1 MTTLLVMAKA
11 PVVGAVKT
19 RLAADLRPVLHE
31 QALVAAAHLAAAALL
46 DTLANLPPDV
56 DRHLALDGDLRQAV
70 DGRAIANALQGWRVT
85 PQRPG
90 TFGQRLA
97 WAHREVAGPRLQ
109 IGMDT
114 PHVGGRLLR
123 DVMAQLEQSDAVLGP
138 AYDGGW
144 WAIGLHDGAAAE
156 VLMHVAM
163 SQSTTCAHTRAA
175 LLADGLS
182 VSAAPAERDLD
193 HLDDLRAIAT
203 AAPELRVS
211 RLARDLGLL
220 DLAVTR

>member
-1 MTTLLVMAKA
+1 
-11 PVVGAVKT
+11 
-19 RLAADLRPVLHE
+19 
-31 QALVAAAHLAAAALL
+31 
-46 DTLANLPPDV
+46 
-56 DRHLALDGDLRQAV
+56 
-70 DGRAIANALQGWRVT
+70 
-85 PQRPG
+85 
-90 TFGQRLA
+90 
-97 WAHREVAGPRLQ
+97 
-109 IGMDT
+109 
-114 PHVGGRLLR
+114 
-123 DVMAQLEQSDAVLGP
+123 
-138 AYDGGW
+138 
-144 WAIGLHDGAAAE
+144 
-156 VLMHVAM
+156 MHVAM